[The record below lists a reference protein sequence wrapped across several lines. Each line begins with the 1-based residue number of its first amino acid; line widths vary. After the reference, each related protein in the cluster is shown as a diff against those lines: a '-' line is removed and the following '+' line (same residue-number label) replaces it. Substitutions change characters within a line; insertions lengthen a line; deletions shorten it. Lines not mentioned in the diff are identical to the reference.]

1 MEITTII
8 GIIIALIIMGFGLRM
23 ILKKP
28 ADAAPSLDS
37 ELQVNADSQQP
48 IIPRHVRHQLQTEPT
63 QRVEPTLGDAD
74 LAATEPNSKIEPQAM
89 TETQL
94 TEPNETAQAKTE
106 AQAVASVDAEPA
118 AKTEV
123 EAKAENPAEQASTET
138 AQTDASA
145 TAATTAVARAAES
158 APESAS
164 TEQTQAVVDT
174 EKTETVAAEF
184 SLNSQIE
191 KADIREF
198 EEESSILDAH
208 LHEQQLVDDES
219 ALATAESFIA
229 LNIFPERRIL
239 SGEKTLKVLLKYG
252 LRFGEMS
259 CFHRYNED
267 GSKLL
272 FSVLQ
277 ITDNG
282 ADGFDLE
289 TLSNEQVK
297 GLAFFLALPHSDVQ
311 NAFDT
316 MISISGLIA
325 REIDGTVYDQNHLEL
340 TPQLREHWRHQAID
354 YRAGQASLA

>member
-48 IIPRHVRHQLQTEPT
+48 IIPRHVRHQLQTEPA

-74 LAATEPNSKIEPQAM
+74 LAAVEPNSKIEPQAM

-106 AQAVASVDAEPA
+106 AQPVASVDAEPA

-138 AQTDASA
+138 AQTESA
-145 TAATTAVARAAES
+145 AAAATAVAHAAES

-164 TEQTQAVVDT
+164 TEQTQAGVDT
-174 EKTETVAAEF
+174 EKTGTVPAEF

>member
-48 IIPRHVRHQLQTEPT
+48 IIPRHVRHQLQTEPA

-74 LAATEPNSKIEPQAM
+74 LAAVEPNSKIEPQAM

-94 TEPNETAQAKTE
+94 TEPGETAQAKE
-106 AQAVASVDAEPA
+106 AQAATSVDAEPA
-118 AKTEV
+118 VKTEI
-123 EAKAENPAEQASTET
+123 EAKAVNPAEQSSTET
-138 AQTDASA
+138 AQTESTAPAA
-145 TAATTAVARAAES
+145 TAAS

-174 EKTETVAAEF
+174 GKAETVPAEF

>member
-48 IIPRHVRHQLQTEPT
+48 IIPRHVRHQLQTEPA

-74 LAATEPNSKIEPQAM
+74 LAAVEPNSKIEPQAM

-94 TEPNETAQAKTE
+94 TEPSETAQVKTE
-106 AQAVASVDAEPA
+106 AQAATSVDAEPA

-123 EAKAENPAEQASTET
+123 EAKAENLAEQASTET
-138 AQTDASA
+138 AQTESAAAAA
-145 TAATTAVARAAES
+145 TAAS

-174 EKTETVAAEF
+174 EKAETVPAEF

>member
-48 IIPRHVRHQLQTEPT
+48 IIPRHVRHQLQTEPA

-74 LAATEPNSKIEPQAM
+74 LAAAEPNSKIEPQAM

-138 AQTDASA
+138 AQTESA
-145 TAATTAVARAAES
+145 AAAATAVARAAES

>member
-48 IIPRHVRHQLQTEPT
+48 IIPRHVRHQLQTEPA

-74 LAATEPNSKIEPQAM
+74 LAAVEPNSKIEPQAM

-94 TEPNETAQAKTE
+94 TEPGETAQAKE
-106 AQAVASVDAEPA
+106 AQAATSVDAEPA
-118 AKTEV
+118 VKTEI

-138 AQTDASA
+138 AQTESAAAAA
-145 TAATTAVARAAES
+145 TAAS

-164 TEQTQAVVDT
+164 TEQTQVAVDT
-174 EKTETVAAEF
+174 EKAETVPAEF

>member
-48 IIPRHVRHQLQTEPT
+48 IIPRHVRHQLQTEPA

-74 LAATEPNSKIEPQAM
+74 LAAAEPNSKIEPQAM

-94 TEPNETAQAKTE
+94 TEPSETAQVKTE
-106 AQAVASVDAEPA
+106 AQAA
-118 AKTEV
+118 
-123 EAKAENPAEQASTET
+123 
-138 AQTDASA
+138 
-145 TAATTAVARAAES
+145 TAVAHAAES
-158 APESAS
+158 APELAS
-164 TEQTQAVVDT
+164 TEQTQAGVDT
-174 EKTETVAAEF
+174 EKTETVPAEF

>member
-48 IIPRHVRHQLQTEPT
+48 IIPRHVRHQLQTEPA

-74 LAATEPNSKIEPQAM
+74 LAAVEPNSKTEPQAM

-94 TEPNETAQAKTE
+94 TEPCETAQVKTE
-106 AQAVASVDAEPA
+106 AQAATSVDAEPA

-123 EAKAENPAEQASTET
+123 EAKAENLAEQASTET
-138 AQTDASA
+138 AQTESA
-145 TAATTAVARAAES
+145 AAAATAVAHAA
-158 APESAS
+158 ESAS